1 MRTFSATQ
9 FLCCLFALSAMRAAE
24 ARSPRVAVLPVTTQ
38 SDKLSGK
45 SEQLT
50 AKIEQRIARIS
61 WIDLIPAS
69 EVLEKA
75 NAASAILQSEDATR
89 LAPEVGKALGADWV
103 FVPFVTLE
111 EKFSNCTVNVV
122 DPYTGKL
129 AGGYDVMAG
138 PTMAALFD
146 SFDALRAQIEM
157 DAALK
162 KVAEAPR
169 EPVILAAVPVITS
182 DKLPTD
188 VAGLLAALD
197 EAYKGGLAAKAQS
210 YLTQLEKLEPE
221 SPHIEAWR
229 RKLGRLIDLGGDV
242 SMALVE
248 IPPGAYIR
256 GSRST
261 DEYHDDNEEPLRRV
275 VIDYPFLIGRTEVTQ
290 EQWIAVMDNDLAR
303 NKDPKRPMESVSWY
317 DAQAFCGKL
326 SQTLGRTVRLPSEAE
341 WEYVCRAGS
350 RKRFAFGD
358 SANDLDT
365 YGWHR
370 RNSDST
376 HQTAMKEPNPFGLFD
391 LHGNVWEWC
400 LDHAS
405 DDYELAPLD
414 GSPWISEKPRIGRVL
429 RGGSWRSMPWACRCA
444 DRYFKRPDY
453 RDDDI
458 GFRIVV
464 EMPREVAKQES
475 ETD

>member
-1 MRTFSATQ
+1 MRRLSATT
-9 FLCCLFALSAMRAAE
+9 FLCCTLALLPIASAE
-24 ARSPRVAVLPVTTQ
+24 ARSPRIAVLPVTTQ
-38 SDKLSGK
+38 SDELSGK

-50 AKIEQRIARIS
+50 AKINQRLARIS
-61 WIDLIPAS
+61 WIDLVPAS
-69 EVLEKA
+69 EVAEKA
-75 NAASAILQSEDATR
+75 TAASAILQSEDAAR

-122 DPYTGKL
+122 DPYSGKL
-129 AGGYDVMAG
+129 ASGYDVMAG
-138 PTMAALFD
+138 ATMRALYD
-146 SFDALRAQIEM
+146 SFDSLKAKVEEDRSLENVP
-157 DAALK
+157 DAA
-162 KVAEAPR
+162 R
-169 EPVILAAVPVITS
+169 DPVILANVPVI
-182 DKLPTD
+182 KGEGLPTD
-188 VAGLLAALD
+188 VVELIGAME
-197 EAYKGGLAAKAQS
+197 EAYKDGLAAKAQS
-210 YLTQLEKLEPE
+210 YLKQLEKLDPE

-242 SMALVE
+242 AMALVE
-248 IPPGAYIR
+248 IPAGAYIR
-256 GSRST
+256 GSRTT

-275 VIDYPFLIGRTEVTQ
+275 TIDYPFLIGRTEVTQ
-290 EQWIAVMDNDLAR
+290 EQWIAVMENDLAR
-303 NKDPKRPMESVSWY
+303 NKDPKRPVESVSWY

-358 SANDLDT
+358 SANDLDS

-370 RNSDST
+370 RNSQST
-376 HQTAMKEPNPFGLFD
+376 QQTSLKEPNPFGLFD

-405 DDYELAPLD
+405 DDYEMAPLD
-414 GSPWISEKPRIGRVL
+414 GAPWVSERPRLGRVL

-464 EMPREVAKQES
+464 EMPREVAQQGVG
-475 ETD
+475 TD